1 VGFWEYADSEETSL
15 GLILAAGYSIW
26 NNRSHSLY
34 VGVEYAPALTDPQIV
49 HNVGVVFG
57 WQLL

>member
-1 VGFWEYADSEETSL
+1 
-15 GLILAAGYSIW
+15 
-26 NNRSHSLY
+26 
-34 VGVEYAPALTDPQIV
+34 VEYAPALTDPQIV